1 MTDAMKDS
9 MLVMLN
15 TIQQQ
20 LDSMREMLL
29 NNPCDAPTAVPL
41 AVPPAAVSSSAAV
54 PSSVPAVFF
63 VAAPSVPSAAPP
75 SEAPLVSSSSVQV
88 TQFKCS
94 RCPKVY
100 LSKKPFQKHVDNNC
114 GKIFACRICKGYY
127 SNKKCYEKHEEICRQ
142 VQQQQSSSL
151 PMVAVSTNEVEE
163 NSVVNVNCI

>member
-1 MTDAMKDS
+1 MMTVAMKES

-15 TIQQQ
+15 TMQQQ

-29 NNPCDAPTAVPL
+29 NNPCDAPPAAPP
-41 AVPPAAVSSSAAV
+41 AVPPVAAVSSFV
-54 PSSVPAVFF
+54 PP
-63 VAAPSVPSAAPP
+63 VAAPSIPPSF
-75 SEAPLVSSSSVQV
+75 SEAPLVSSSSV

-127 SNKKCYEKHEEICRQ
+127 SNKKCYEKHEEMCRQ
-142 VQQQQSSSL
+142 MQQQQSSSSS

-163 NSVVNVNCI
+163 ILGLENSVVNVNCI

>member
-15 TIQQQ
+15 TMQQQ

-29 NNPCDAPTAVPL
+29 NNPCDAPL
-41 AVPPAAVSSSAAV
+41 AVPPPAV
-54 PSSVPAVFF
+54 PVFF
-63 VAAPSVPSAAPP
+63 AAPSVPSAAPP

-114 GKIFACRICKGYY
+114 GRIFACRICKGYY

-142 VQQQQSSSL
+142 VQQQQSSSSSS

-163 NSVVNVNCI
+163 VLALENSVVNVNCI